1 MKNNLASMC
10 IGWEY
15 SHRVRHCPSI
25 KVLRMGGENVER
37 HLSSCKYCRSALEH
51 ADEARVLGEKLL
63 AYVDNKYG
71 EPVET
76 PVQVGDCRGV
86 VSRLTY
92 EQRWVDG
99 RFNNTPSVLVLSE
112 PNVDG
117 MVKVAQLHDVEDLI
131 ANGDIVVSPGLIA
144 EAWNIYNLHVTALDT
159 AAYATVSEHAV
170 RRVLK
175 RSKMSFPDIPQFH
188 PLYSFRRDEVF
199 VGSFFAM
206 AANIQW
212 LREMEA
218 AAGCGPV
225 TFTEP

>member
-25 KVLRMGGENVER
+25 KVLKMGGENVEK
-37 HLSSCKYCRSALEH
+37 HLSSCKYCRSALEY
-51 ADEARVLGEKLL
+51 ADWGLGEKLL
-63 AYVDNKYG
+63 NYIREQRG
-71 EPVET
+71 EPVKT

-117 MVKVAQLHDVEDLI
+117 MVKVAQLHDVEDLV
-131 ANGDIVVSPGLIA
+131 ANGDIVVSPGFIA
-144 EAWNIYNLHVTALDT
+144 EAWNIYNLHVTALST
-159 AAYATVSEHAV
+159 AAYTAVSEHAV
-170 RRVLK
+170 QRVLK
-175 RSKMSFPDIPQFH
+175 RSKMRFPDIPQFH
-188 PLYSFRRDEVF
+188 PLYSFRCDEVS